1 MKFLMNIVKILT
13 YPFKILRDFLLLFII
28 YMPGSFGYKIR
39 YIYYKPRFKKMGKN
53 VLIDIGVSISG
64 ANLITVGNNVHIDKN
79 CIISTG
85 DLLQGKLYRK
95 SNKEFSA
102 IEGEIIIGDD
112 IHICPNCMIIGYGGL
127 YIGDNSTLSA
137 GSKLYSLTNIAYN
150 PDDRSE
156 IISIMPYEQAPFLIG
171 PIILKSNVWLGLNC
185 IIMPNVEIKKNS
197 FALSNSL
204 VVSNFA
210 ENSYVGGQP
219 AVLIKNR
226 FKI

>member
-1 MKFLMNIVKILT
+1 MKFLINIVKILT
-13 YPFKILRDFLLLFII
+13 YPVKIFRDFSLLFII
-28 YMPGSFGYKIR
+28 YMPGSFGYKLR
-39 YIYYKPRFKKMGKN
+39 YLYYKTRFKKMGKN
-53 VLIDIGVSISG
+53 VLIDTGVSISG
-64 ANLITVGNNVHIDKN
+64 ANLISIGNNVHIDKN

-85 DLLQGKLYRK
+85 NILQGRLYRK
-95 SNKEFSA
+95 PNTEFSKK
-102 IEGEIIIGDD
+102 EGEIVIGDN

-150 PDDRSE
+150 PVDRWE
-156 IISIMPYEQAPFLIG
+156 IISRMPYEQAQFLIG

-204 VVSNFA
+204 LVDSFE
-210 ENSYVGGQP
+210 ENSYIAGQP

>member
-1 MKFLMNIVKILT
+1 
-13 YPFKILRDFLLLFII
+13 
-28 YMPGSFGYKIR
+28 
-39 YIYYKPRFKKMGKN
+39 
-53 VLIDIGVSISG
+53 
-64 ANLITVGNNVHIDKN
+64 
-79 CIISTG
+79 
-85 DLLQGKLYRK
+85 
-95 SNKEFSA
+95 
-102 IEGEIIIGDD
+102 
-112 IHICPNCMIIGYGGL
+112 MIIGYGGL

-137 GSKLYSLTNIAYN
+137 GSKLYSLTNIAYD

-204 VVSNFA
+204 VVSSFE
-210 ENSYVGGQP
+210 ENSYIGGQP

-226 FKI
+226 FK